1 MIKVLQDKIRMT
13 KATLIQVNE
22 QQKKLLENEYG
33 NHEYLFDL
41 RKSNTTGD
49 LIKEIK
55 QQQQQQNYPS
65 LTSSCT
71 QPQSQSVYP
80 ITNSKGPEGFADFD
94 TSSCTATTNSNLF
107 WLICFMVMFD

>member
-1 MIKVLQDKIRMT
+1 MLQDKIRMT
-13 KATLIQVNE
+13 KATFIQVNE

-55 QQQQQQNYPS
+55 QQQQQQQYPS
-65 LTSSCT
+65 LSSSCM

-80 ITNSKGPEGFADFD
+80 ISNSKGTEGFADFD
-94 TSSCTATTNSNLF
+94 TSSCTATTTSSLNA
-107 WLICFMVMFD
+107 LINCKVVFD